1 MGKKNMFVRKSNHNK
16 SLEEIKFDH
25 IFSEQ
30 NNSNIQRNSFD
41 YLDNESNSIKYNNAA
56 DFINDELYPSNTG
69 NKYSFINNDIFR
81 FNNDKQE
88 FKIIDNCS
96 HSNKEIY
103 PKSGKQKLSKNNDNK
118 EKLFFC
124 QVCNI
129 SFTRRSHLKKHC
141 FFKHSG
147 YTGTVCCYCGKNI
160 IRIKDHIR
168 YCRLKYN
175 NKKINERKVITR
187 KFSSRDKKIINKTKK
202 NDSSI
207 KEHINTFYDIYL
219 NPKNGNNIN
228 FTDFKI
234 YLNYNLGQGGNM
246 SAFYGRDNIY
256 GTDLAIKMELKKKV
270 KSNIINENIILSL
283 LKGIKGVPSF
293 YYYEYYKGQN
303 IIAETL
309 LGFNLGSIRK
319 STNFEFD
326 WIFIP
331 LLGINLVKILKDIHS
346 KGVIHNDIKPSNIC
360 WGKFSNGNITDL
372 DQFYIVDFGYS
383 KIYSNLLF
391 TKEKN
396 NSLKNLKYATLN
408 IITDSYTGTPK
419 FMAIDKSKGLHPS
432 RKTDLEEMIYTL
444 LYLRFKTLPWEKIK
458 TKNHTEKCKKM
469 SLIKEKILENGYF
482 DDINPEI
489 KYVYKNIRKL
499 ELNEEPDY
507 ELYIILFDSILKK
520 LNFDYEKS
528 KSLYLQKTMGK
539 IFNIEDSRIK
549 LENASEIINQ
559 IFNGLS
565 IEFTFRKKR
574 K

>member
-1 MGKKNMFVRKSNHNK
+1 M
-16 SLEEIKFDH
+16 
-25 IFSEQ
+25 
-30 NNSNIQRNSFD
+30 
-41 YLDNESNSIKYNNAA
+41 
-56 DFINDELYPSNTG
+56 
-69 NKYSFINNDIFR
+69 
-81 FNNDKQE
+81 
-88 FKIIDNCS
+88 
-96 HSNKEIY
+96 
-103 PKSGKQKLSKNNDNK
+103 
-118 EKLFFC
+118 
-124 QVCNI
+124 
-129 SFTRRSHLKKHC
+129 
-141 FFKHSG
+141 
-147 YTGTVCCYCGKNI
+147 
-160 IRIKDHIR
+160 
-168 YCRLKYN
+168 
-175 NKKINERKVITR
+175 
-187 KFSSRDKKIINKTKK
+187 
-202 NDSSI
+202 
-207 KEHINTFYDIYL
+207 
-219 NPKNGNNIN
+219 
-228 FTDFKI
+228 
-234 YLNYNLGQGGNM
+234 
-246 SAFYGRDNIY
+246 
-256 GTDLAIKMELKKKV
+256 
-270 KSNIINENIILSL
+270 
-283 LKGIKGVPSF
+283 
-293 YYYEYYKGQN
+293 
-303 IIAETL
+303 
-309 LGFNLGSIRK
+309 
-319 STNFEFD
+319 
-326 WIFIP
+326 
-331 LLGINLVKILKDIHS
+331 KDIHS

-507 ELYIILFDSILKK
+507 ELYIIIFDSILKK

-559 IFNGLS
+559 IFNGLP